1 MDKPLLVFHKLCQQV
16 NCEILRLLRPVGLL
30 NPFYFIRR
38 LTQPAKL
45 IMKVSVLSCDISLMF
60 DGNVPEQQVRRT
72 YADTLETE
80 NFTFFGYGDEGDEG
94 LQGIASTSESATL
107 SRNLSSKKLGKL
119 PIDGHRREL
128 VWKSQDEKNSSLE
141 DIYSE
146 FKAFLDS
153 LPPSS
158 EPALHR
164 RRGRYT
170 IRSVH
175 RCPGY
180 NRTEITL
187 TPSIA
192 RSAIVSHS
200 TPLPNEIC
208 PVCNRVVQDVE
219 IYDCICGGEG

>member
-1 MDKPLLVFHKLCQQV
+1 MRHSPTIDENL
-16 NCEILRLLRPVGLL
+16 
-30 NPFYFIRR
+30 
-38 LTQPAKL
+38 
-45 IMKVSVLSCDISLMF
+45 
-60 DGNVPEQQVRRT
+60 PEQQVQRT

-80 NFTFFGYGDEGDEG
+80 NFTFFGYGDEG
-94 LQGIASTSESATL
+94 LQEIASTSATS
-107 SRNLSSKKLGKL
+107 SRNVSTKKRHGRL

-128 VWKSQDEKNSSLE
+128 VWKPQDEKKSSLE
-141 DIYSE
+141 DIYFD

-170 IRSVH
+170 IRTVH

-219 IYDCICGGEG
+219 IFDCICGGEG

>member
-1 MDKPLLVFHKLCQQV
+1 M
-16 NCEILRLLRPVGLL
+16 RGLSTNL
-30 NPFYFIRR
+30 FYFIRR

-45 IMKVSVLSCDISLMF
+45 IMKVCLLSCVISLTI
-60 DGNVPEQQVRRT
+60 DENILEKQIQRT

-80 NFTFFGYGDEGDEG
+80 DFTFFGYGEED
-94 LQGIASTSESATL
+94 LQGISSTSAVS
-107 SRNLSSKKLGKL
+107 SRKISSEKPGRL

-128 VWKSQDEKNSSLE
+128 VWKSQDAKHLSLE
-141 DIYSE
+141 DIYFK

-153 LPPSS
+153 LPASY

-170 IRSVH
+170 IKTFH
-175 RCPGY
+175 RCSGY

-187 TPSIA
+187 TPSIT

-208 PVCNRVVQDVE
+208 AVCHRVIQDAE
-219 IYDCICGGEG
+219 IFDCICGGEG

>member
-1 MDKPLLVFHKLCQQV
+1 MRYFASFG
-16 NCEILRLLRPVGLL
+16 GLL
-30 NPFYFIRR
+30 NLFYFIRR

-45 IMKVSVLSCDISLMF
+45 IMKVSVLSCDISLII
-60 DGNVPEQQVRRT
+60 NVKFPEQQVRRT

-80 NFTFFGYGDEGDEG
+80 NFQGTFFDYGVGG
-94 LQGIASTSESATL
+94 LQGIASTSATL
-107 SRNLSSKKLGKL
+107 SRNVTSKKPLGRL

-141 DIYSE
+141 DIYFE
-146 FKAFLDS
+146 FKAFLES

-158 EPALHR
+158 ETALHR

-170 IRSVH
+170 IRTVH

-187 TPSIA
+187 TPSIT

-219 IYDCICGGEG
+219 IFDCICGGEG